1 MMVFDGMGG
10 HKAGDQASKLCV
22 KSIVETIEQSEHT
35 TPVSIF
41 EEAVN
46 NANKSIYDAARENI
60 AFEGMGTTMVACTLV
75 DGKMYVANIGDSRLY
90 LIREARV
97 HPQKNII
104 TRALG
109 IDQEVRADYFEI
121 EMHKDDIILLCSDGL
136 SNMIEDDDMEYII
149 KNSAT
154 LEEAGD
160 KLIESANR
168 NGGDD
173 NITAVLAKIE

>member
-1 MMVFDGMGG
+1 
-10 HKAGDQASKLCV
+10 
-22 KSIVETIEQSEHT
+22 
-35 TPVSIF
+35 
-41 EEAVN
+41 
-46 NANKSIYDAARENI
+46 
-60 AFEGMGTTMVACTLV
+60 MVACTLV

-90 LIREARV
+90 LIRESIHQITDDHSLVEELVKQGNLTESEARV

-160 KLIESANR
+160 KLLKAQTGMAAMTILQQCLQRLNR
-168 NGGDD
+168 RYISIKQVNG
-173 NITAVLAKIE
+173 E

>member
-1 MMVFDGMGG
+1 MVEE
-10 HKAGDQASKLCV
+10 LV
-22 KSIVETIEQSEHT
+22 KQGNLTES
-35 TPVSIF
+35 
-41 EEAVN
+41 
-46 NANKSIYDAARENI
+46 
-60 AFEGMGTTMVACTLV
+60 
-75 DGKMYVANIGDSRLY
+75 
-90 LIREARV
+90 EARV